1 MKLLIIIYCK
11 FIYNGGLVL
20 IGSQSAPQVSFI
32 SFINGTWLAAWDHTG
47 MTQPLS
53 FCQAALISPPLLD
66 SPEEKGVCAQL
77 KEQTDGWLSNDTKNT
92 TNPGFWHTESDGEL
106 WGQIKAGH
114 MGSGFWLSSPP
125 HQPPLLFFFFKLLLS
140 LNKTWA
146 HVFVFV
152 FLLISPNLK
161 MRNNNHKIPVL
172 WQSTLGELICG
183 LLLFTDTSQ
192 KKRLGNGTAVLEWA
206 TWRKSVIGGFLIRGD
221 AMWLAVVF
229 WSHCFDT
236 VKMPCPRLGSV
247 PAGYIIN
254 EPNTRGCGPGRLL
267 L

>member
-1 MKLLIIIYCK
+1 MTQRTPLILVSGTPRAMESS
-11 FIYNGGLVL
+11 GGRLK
-20 IGSQSAPQVSFI
+20 Q
-32 SFINGTWLAAWDHTG
+32 GTWGAASDWAHLPIS
-47 MTQPLS
+47 PLS
-53 FCQAALISPPLLD
+53 C
-66 SPEEKGVCAQL
+66 
-77 KEQTDGWLSNDTKNT
+77 
-92 TNPGFWHTESDGEL
+92 
-106 WGQIKAGH
+106 
-114 MGSGFWLSSPP
+114 
-125 HQPPLLFFFFKLLLS
+125 FFFFKLLLS

>member
-1 MKLLIIIYCK
+1 M
-11 FIYNGGLVL
+11 L
-20 IGSQSAPQVSFI
+20 IGSQSAPHVSFI
-32 SFINGTWLAAWDHTG
+32 SFINGTWLAVWDHTG
-47 MTQPLS
+47 LTQSEQS
-53 FCQAALISPPLLD
+53 FCQATLISPPLPD

-92 TNPGFWHTESDGEL
+92 TNPGFWHTESDGER

-125 HQPPLLFFFFKLLLS
+125 HQPPLLFLFFYYHSTKPEPMFCFFLL
-140 LNKTWA
+140 
-146 HVFVFV
+146 FFCF

-161 MRNNNHKIPVL
+161 MRNNNQKIPVL
-172 WQSTLGELICG
+172 WQSTLADLIRG

-192 KKRLGNGTAVLEWA
+192 KKRLGNGTAALEWV

-221 AMWLAVVF
+221 AVWLAVVF

-236 VKMPCPRLGSV
+236 VKMACPRLGSV

-254 EPNTRGCGPGRLL
+254 EPNTRDCGPGRLL
-267 L
+267 W